1 MTEKKDLSKEKPIC
15 TNPSLTP
22 DESSFE
28 EAQIM
33 VDYLKY
39 DSEMVGL
46 NNIQYETEL
55 KEKKEKLKSLVDRDT
70 KLRQEQFLLEK
81 QIELFSKEVLVLQEN
96 FKDCNWKINKDF
108 CSILLRVEKAPT
120 IFMNMIEIFLYTL
133 DQQNTSFS
141 YFKVQFFLIMKGN
154 TTEFQYF

>member
-1 MTEKKDLSKEKPIC
+1 
-15 TNPSLTP
+15 
-22 DESSFE
+22 
-28 EAQIM
+28 
-33 VDYLKY
+33 
-39 DSEMVGL
+39 
-46 NNIQYETEL
+46 
-55 KEKKEKLKSLVDRDT
+55 LVDRDT

-108 CSILLRVEKAPT
+108 CSNLLRVEKAPT

-141 YFKVQFFLIMKGN
+141 YFKV
-154 TTEFQYF
+154 